1 MHKRCYDRII
11 IWNVARV
18 PKDLADFGLYAWS
31 NTWIIKTNY
40 DKDFLF
46 YLLRDSEFRKHIKES
61 AKWSTIIMITKD
73 TFLDREIVIPDNTY
87 VNEKMSILI
96 PIINK
101 IKNNSEEIISLSETR
116 DQLLPKLMSWE
127 VRVEF

>member
-1 MHKRCYDRII
+1 M
-11 IWNVARV
+11 
-18 PKDLADFGLYAWS
+18 
-31 NTWIIKTNY
+31 
-40 DKDFLF
+40 
-46 YLLRDSEFRKHIKES
+46 LRDSEFRKHIKES

-73 TFLDREIVIPDNTY
+73 TFLDREIVIPNNTY
-87 VNEKMSILI
+87 INEKMGILN